1 MAPFSGSLQPKKK
14 ADLQNIANSLGISDA
29 GTKDELQL
37 RIKKHLDNNQ
47 DVLEGDPQYTG
58 LYGVR
63 SRGGAV
69 TRRPSVQP
77 QLPSSSRLAPPQE
90 PTPPPSRKPMPMEP
104 IVETPGRGEVSVML
118 KSITPFAIKTQT
130 VVEPPTPSSLPPL
143 PSTTGSISAIVSARE
158 GLSAMVIRRVE
169 EVKKGEALVKTRSW
183 MSNSA
188 NIWLLSAL
196 VELLVLLVV
205 IVPWMWTTVG
215 GIEMPYP
222 PSSVLQSRAFWMDVG
237 RWAGPTI
244 VIPGLLGYLVSFR
257 GRDGFDALTG
267 WVVRLAGVVLAEE
280 ARWRVV
286 TASVGVAFAFAE
298 AMPGPAPVLNE
309 SLQRLTVRD
318 IESEEV
324 D

>member
-14 ADLQNIANSLGISDA
+14 ADLQHIANSLGISDA

-47 DVLEGDPQYTG
+47 DVLEGDPQYAG

-69 TRRPSVQP
+69 ARKPSVQP
-77 QLPSSSRLAPPQE
+77 QLPSTRLAPPKE
-90 PTPPPSRKPMPMEP
+90 MTPPSPRKPVPMDP

-118 KSITPFAIKTQT
+118 KSITPFATKTQT

-143 PSTTGSISAIVSARE
+143 PSSAGSISAVVSARK

-169 EVKKGEALVKTRSW
+169 EVKKGEVLIKTRSW
-183 MSNSA
+183 MSNST
-188 NIWLLSAL
+188 NVWLLSAL
-196 VELLVLLVV
+196 IEFFVLLVV
-205 IVPWMWTTVG
+205 IVPWTWTAIG
-215 GIEMPYP
+215 GIEVPYP
-222 PSSVLQSRAFWMDVG
+222 PPSVLQSRAFWMDIG
-237 RWAGPTI
+237 RWTGPT
-244 VIPGLLGYLVSFR
+244 VVVPGLLGYLVSFR
-257 GRDGFDALTG
+257 GHDGFDPLTG

-309 SLQRLTVRD
+309 SLQRLTAGD
-318 IESEEV
+318 TESEEV

>member
-14 ADLQNIANSLGISDA
+14 ADLQNIATSLGISDA

-47 DVLEGDPQYTG
+47 DVLEGDPQYAG
-58 LYGVR
+58 LYGIR

-69 TRRPSVQP
+69 ARKPSLQP
-77 QLPSSSRLAPPQE
+77 QLPSSRLAPPKE
-90 PTPPPSRKPMPMEP
+90 TTPPSPRRPVPMDP

-118 KSITPFAIKTQT
+118 KSITPFVPRT
-130 VVEPPTPSSLPPL
+130 SSLPPL
-143 PSTTGSISAIVSARE
+143 PSSAGSISTIITAPK

-169 EVKKGEALVKTRSW
+169 AVKKGETLLKTRSW

-188 NIWLLSAL
+188 HIWLLSAFI
-196 VELLVLLVV
+196 EFFALLGV
-205 IVPWMWTTVG
+205 IVPWAWTAIG
-215 GIEMPYP
+215 GIEVPYP
-222 PSSVLQSRAFWMDVG
+222 LLQSRVLWMEIAC
-237 RWAGPTI
+237 WAGPT
-244 VIPGLLGYLVSFR
+244 VVVPGLVGYLVSYR
-257 GRDGFDALTG
+257 GRDGFDPLTG
-267 WVVRLAGVVLAEE
+267 WVVRLAGMVLVEE

-309 SLQRLTVRD
+309 RGDT
-318 IESEEV
+318 ESEEV

>member
-14 ADLQNIANSLGISDA
+14 ADLQNIATSLGISDA

-47 DVLEGDPQYTG
+47 DVLEGDPQYAG
-58 LYGVR
+58 LYGIR

-69 TRRPSVQP
+69 ARKPSVQP
-77 QLPSSSRLAPPQE
+77 QLPSSSRLAPPKE
-90 PTPPPSRKPMPMEP
+90 PTPPLLKPDP

-118 KSITPFAIKTQT
+118 KSITPFVTRT
-130 VVEPPTPSSLPPL
+130 RTPSSLPPL
-143 PSTTGSISAIVSARE
+143 PSSTGSISTIVTARK
-158 GLSAMVIRRVE
+158 GLSAMVVRRVE
-169 EVKKGEALVKTRSW
+169 EVKKGETLLKTRSW

-196 VELLVLLVV
+196 VEFFVLLGV
-205 IVPWMWTTVG
+205 IVPWAWTAIG
-215 GIEMPYP
+215 GIDVPYP
-222 PSSVLQSRAFWMDVG
+222 LLQSRVLWMEIAC
-237 RWAGPTI
+237 WAGPT
-244 VIPGLLGYLVSFR
+244 VVVPGLLGYLVSFR
-257 GRDGFDALTG
+257 GRDSFDPLTG
-267 WVVRLAGVVLAEE
+267 WVVRLAGMVLVEE

-309 SLQRLTVRD
+309 RGET
-318 IESEEV
+318 ESEEV